1 MVSTINSLSLSALE
15 HPSLGAGL
23 EDLPQPDLEA
33 EAECCNWLRF
43 HRLWG
48 QLPDRTLQD
57 IARSLHLF
65 KVEAGTIIYQTNQP
79 AIGLYL
85 MKWGAVEIYRT
96 SLIGR
101 SQIRPRSAGD
111 LFGYVTLIAKLKE
124 GKHQTQAIAI
134 TNSEIWFLPQ
144 ARFWQLMQ
152 QHPELEHLF
161 NTLLAQDL
169 NAFSTRI
176 AKEQQRIQGLQSY
189 IQNVPKDK
197 TIIGN
202 SKATQKLSEQ
212 IDHAAA
218 TLKPIIFQGQAGT
231 GKTFLA
237 GLIHDRSGLAA
248 QPFVELDCAKLPR
261 SLDGRL
267 DTDLL
272 FGRIGAREGILELL
286 ERGTLLLNNCQVLSE
301 GDRLRLIH
309 YLKAGT
315 ILPNHGMSGSGTLP
329 EPPQAI
335 QSWVRLI
342 MASPDKLDFPPD
354 LEIISIKLFTL
365 SQRKADIPDFARYFL
380 TQFCQEQNRPLLELD
395 QSEMRRLISYDYP
408 GNLAELGEILHRATI
423 MTPIAQAVISE
434 QALWSV
440 QSSKNAFR
448 VDLLTDVP
456 WLRRILLSNWYPEG
470 IWYVMMAFFV
480 PVTIAGF
487 FGPQA
492 RDSSIT
498 LNLFWAW
505 WWPGYLLLFVF
516 IGRLW
521 CAVCPFMITAEWI
534 RRFSL
539 WLFPRQQLTWNTQW
553 LNRWGAWFLFGGF
566 VAIYLWEK
574 LWDLPHHGALSAW
587 LLLAITAGA
596 VICSLIYERR
606 LWCRY
611 LCPIGGMNGMF
622 AKLAMVEVRA
632 TQQVCGSQCST
643 FGCYKGSAATAVT
656 FADALPT
663 EGQATEGCPLY
674 SHPAQLQDNRDCML
688 CMTCMKACP
697 NRSVQLNLRFPTS
710 DLLENHQA
718 FSAEVAL
725 LLLLLGGVFMHHSH
739 RILDWLGFGYFPV
752 DADHLLPSTV
762 IALALLSIPA
772 LLTYLAHAIARRLD
786 PEQPEYL
793 RVIYAYLPLTL
804 AVNLAHYIPAAVT
817 EAGRLLPV
825 LARTL
830 GSSGE
835 HLFTLTWSLE
845 VAQFLQGVT
854 LLSAVIFSIYPLLR
868 ITGRSLLSNLPHLL
882 LILGFTFFFFQ
893 LMVF

>member
-1 MVSTINSLSLSALE
+1 
-15 HPSLGAGL
+15 
-23 EDLPQPDLEA
+23 
-33 EAECCNWLRF
+33 
-43 HRLWG
+43 
-48 QLPDRTLQD
+48 
-57 IARSLHLF
+57 
-65 KVEAGTIIYQTNQP
+65 NQP

-237 GLIHDRSGLAA
+237 GLIHDRSGLAS

-365 SQRKADIPDFARYFL
+365 PQRKADIPDFARYFL

-521 CAVCPFMITAEWI
+521 CAVCPFMITAEW
-534 RRFSL
+534 
-539 WLFPRQQLTWNTQW
+539 
-553 LNRWGAWFLFGGF
+553 
-566 VAIYLWEK
+566 
-574 LWDLPHHGALSAW
+574 
-587 LLLAITAGA
+587 
-596 VICSLIYERR
+596 
-606 LWCRY
+606 
-611 LCPIGGMNGMF
+611 
-622 AKLAMVEVRA
+622 
-632 TQQVCGSQCST
+632 
-643 FGCYKGSAATAVT
+643 
-656 FADALPT
+656 
-663 EGQATEGCPLY
+663 
-674 SHPAQLQDNRDCML
+674 
-688 CMTCMKACP
+688 
-697 NRSVQLNLRFPTS
+697 
-710 DLLENHQA
+710 
-718 FSAEVAL
+718 
-725 LLLLLGGVFMHHSH
+725 
-739 RILDWLGFGYFPV
+739 
-752 DADHLLPSTV
+752 
-762 IALALLSIPA
+762 
-772 LLTYLAHAIARRLD
+772 
-786 PEQPEYL
+786 
-793 RVIYAYLPLTL
+793 
-804 AVNLAHYIPAAVT
+804 
-817 EAGRLLPV
+817 
-825 LARTL
+825 
-830 GSSGE
+830 
-835 HLFTLTWSLE
+835 
-845 VAQFLQGVT
+845 
-854 LLSAVIFSIYPLLR
+854 
-868 ITGRSLLSNLPHLL
+868 
-882 LILGFTFFFFQ
+882 
-893 LMVF
+893 